1 MRRKG
6 RGKKFVLPCYCVRIV
21 TLLGSDWKRLK
32 RGDND
37 VLLCAYLFI
46 LRFCCLPTRGGGGME
61 GEGVCIAFLL
71 YIDIIFRLS
80 SDLKEK
86 DNRNAI

>member
-6 RGKKFVLPCYCVRIV
+6 RGKTFVLHCYCVRIV

-37 VLLCAYLFI
+37 ALLCAYLFI
-46 LRFCCLPTRGGGGME
+46 LRFCCLPTRGGGRE
-61 GEGVCIAFLL
+61 GEGVRIAFLL
-71 YIDIIFRLS
+71 YMNVIFLLS
-80 SDLKEK
+80 PD
-86 DNRNAI
+86 